1 MQTFDQDLMEKV
13 RDGIID
19 RDQAVSYAV
28 SPHDF
33 KLRLAGAISSAA
45 NAAYAQVQ

>member
-1 MQTFDQDLMEKV
+1 MEKV
-13 RDGIID
+13 RDGVID

-33 KLRLAGAISSAA
+33 KLRLAGAVSSAA